1 MEMDIRQVY
10 RLIAETVGADRV
22 GEQGAE
28 YVSEPFVGRADLRRF
43 LSRLGM
49 LERGRSDTHVA
60 DALERVAAATREP
73 RPVVERVLGLF
84 CSGGGMPEKA
94 ICGKQ
99 PQCGQCPIRAHCRA
113 GSRKPCIKQLPV
125 DERPR
130 ERLIRGEVLTDA
142 ELLGILIRDGI
153 ANETAVDLGRRL
165 LSQCGADGGDDHDPL
180 RELSRWSITEICSVR
195 GIGPAKAAQLKAAF
209 ELGKRL
215 NRTRI
220 LGTRYSNS
228 QAVYDAFYAE
238 VRDLKR
244 EVFVALLLDSKNHL
258 IKMVPIAEGSLN
270 TAVVHPREAFS
281 PALRESASA
290 VIFIHNHPSG
300 DPTPSK
306 DDIVL
311 TKRLTSAGEVMGI
324 RMLDHIV
331 IGEGRYYSFADRG
344 EL

>member
-1 MEMDIRQVY
+1 MGLDVRQVY
-10 RLIAETVGADRV
+10 RLILDSIGADRV

-28 YVSEPFVGRADLRRF
+28 YVSEPFVGRGDLRRF

-49 LERGRSDTHVA
+49 LERGRSDAHVTE
-60 DALERVAAATREP
+60 ALDQVAAVTQSP

-84 CSGGGMPEKA
+84 SSGGGLPEKA

-99 PQCGQCPIRAHCRA
+99 PQCGECPIRTHCRA
-113 GSRKPCIKQLPV
+113 GSRKPGIKQLPA

-153 ANETAVDLGRRL
+153 ADETAVDLGRRL
-165 LSQCGADGGDDHDPL
+165 LSQCTAGGDAHDPL
-180 RELSRWSITEICSVR
+180 RELSRWSITEICRLR

-220 LGTRYSNS
+220 LGTQYCSS
-228 QAVYDAFYAE
+228 QAIYEAFYAE

-244 EVFVALLLDSKNHL
+244 EVFTALLLDSKNHL
-258 IKMVPIAEGSLN
+258 IKLVPISEGSL
-270 TAVVHPREAFS
+270 TTSVVHPREAFS
-281 PALRESASA
+281 PALRDSASA

-306 DDIVL
+306 EDVIL
-311 TKRLTSAGEVMGI
+311 TKRLKAAGELMGI
-324 RMLDHIV
+324 RVLDHIV
-331 IGEGRYYSFADRG
+331 IGEGRYYSFADVG